1 MKRAMEAVVGDV
13 VECLD
18 VDGVVRRIDVN
29 DVVERVDINQHMER
43 IDLDRLL
50 DRVDL
55 NRHIERIDIS
65 KIMER
70 HSTVRSDMGAIIAPS
85 TSSGAFSQVLD
96 QIRKEIVQV
105 DLFIVRMTRL
115 K

>member
-1 MKRAMEAVVGDV
+1 MEAVVGDV

-50 DRVDL
+50 DRMDL
-55 NRHIERIDIS
+55 NRHLERIAIAKSCSVSMSS
-65 KIMER
+65 KSVYGPIW
-70 HSTVRSDMGAIIAPS
+70 VPS
-85 TSSGAFSQVLD
+85 SPNQHQGLSRRFSILFA
-96 QIRKEIVQV
+96 RK
-105 DLFIVRMTRL
+105 
-115 K
+115 